1 MLKDKG
7 NIQVLKVDR
16 RFITLFKLFFR
27 GEEIKSSEMRIFF
40 EILVRIG
47 SFQPQSNNC
56 IALSSSEL
64 VCGLPPPPPPP
75 PPHGSSNTFC
85 PFASDWDRTSDD
97 RLRDKRL
104 SSHATNSANKLKKL
118 YDNDWYEPS
127 FRGKFITDLI
137 QMIGLHDASW
147 IRRLTQQANLSW
159 FR

>member
-64 VCGLPPPPPPP
+64 VCGLPPPRMDHPTR
-75 PPHGSSNTFC
+75 SV
-85 PFASDWDRTSDD
+85 
-97 RLRDKRL
+97 RLL
-104 SSHATNSANKLKKL
+104 QTGI
-118 YDNDWYEPS
+118 E
-127 FRGKFITDLI
+127 
-137 QMIGLHDASW
+137 
-147 IRRLTQQANLSW
+147 RLTIVSGTNVYLHMQQTQLIN
-159 FR
+159 

>member
-47 SFQPQSNNC
+47 RFQPQSNNC

-64 VCGLPPPPPPP
+64 VCGLPPPTPPPP
-75 PPHGSSNTFC
+75 RMDHPTRSV
-85 PFASDWDRTSDD
+85 
-97 RLRDKRL
+97 RLL
-104 SSHATNSANKLKKL
+104 QTGI
-118 YDNDWYEPS
+118 E
-127 FRGKFITDLI
+127 
-137 QMIGLHDASW
+137 
-147 IRRLTQQANLSW
+147 RLTIVSGTNVYLHMQQTQLIN
-159 FR
+159 

>member
-7 NIQVLKVDR
+7 NIQFLKVDR
-16 RFITLFKLFFR
+16 RFITLFKPFFR

-47 SFQPQSNNC
+47 SFQPQSRNC

-64 VCGLPPPPPPP
+64 VCGLP
-75 PPHGSSNTFC
+75 HLN
-85 PFASDWDRTSDD
+85 
-97 RLRDKRL
+97 
-104 SSHATNSANKLKKL
+104 
-118 YDNDWYEPS
+118 
-127 FRGKFITDLI
+127 

-147 IRRLTQQANLSW
+147 IRRLTQQANLTW

>member
-16 RFITLFKLFFR
+16 RFITLFKPFFR

-64 VCGLPPPPPPP
+64 VCGLPPPPRMDHPT
-75 PPHGSSNTFC
+75 SSV
-85 PFASDWDRTSDD
+85 
-97 RLRDKRL
+97 RLL
-104 SSHATNSANKLKKL
+104 QTGI
-118 YDNDWYEPS
+118 E
-127 FRGKFITDLI
+127 
-137 QMIGLHDASW
+137 
-147 IRRLTQQANLSW
+147 RLTIVSGTNVYLHMQQTQLIN
-159 FR
+159 